1 MSRWSPSGV
10 MNTHVP
16 SGMPKNEGRS
26 SELGPEMTAVWAS
39 WLAKSGHF
47 RGTHPNTFVRIRVDL
62 GVGYTKGF
70 ASYCQHYLVATVVA
84 PLRREA
90 RDAQKVTHVWPVLY
104 QERSFT

>member
-1 MSRWSPSGV
+1 MTHTLALCALYAVHGNLIIYFCIAAAAMSRCSSSGV

-47 RGTHPNTFVRIRVDL
+47 LGSHPDTFVRMRVDF
-62 GVGYTKGF
+62 GVGYTKGL
-70 ASYCQHYLVATVVA
+70 ASII
-84 PLRREA
+84 
-90 RDAQKVTHVWPVLY
+90 W
-104 QERSFT
+104 